1 MNKQITLEQA
11 VEKVQDGMTIMFGGF
26 LGNGS
31 ATQIIDAIVE
41 KGVKD
46 LTIIA
51 NDTAYDEV
59 AHGKLVSNHQVKKA
73 IVSHTGTNKQ
83 TALQKNEG
91 TLIVEYVP
99 QGTLAERIR
108 AAGAGLGG
116 VLTPTGMG
124 TIMADGKDVVTV
136 DGKDYLLEKPLKA
149 DIAFLRAN
157 IVDEFGN
164 MVFLGTTNNFNPLM
178 ATAADY
184 VVVEAEKLVKVGEIK
199 PECVHASGI
208 YVDGKDYLLEKPL
221 RADIAFL
228 RANIVDEFG
237 NMVFLGTTNNFN
249 PLMATAADYVVV
261 EAEKLVPVGEIAP
274 EHVHASGIYV
284 DGIYVEK

>member
-116 VLTPTGMG
+116 VLTPTG
-124 TIMADGKDVVTV
+124 
-136 DGKDYLLEKPLKA
+136 
-149 DIAFLRAN
+149 
-157 IVDEFGN
+157 
-164 MVFLGTTNNFNPLM
+164 LGT
-178 ATAADY
+178 
-184 VVVEAEKLVKVGEIK
+184 
-199 PECVHASGI
+199 
-208 YVDGKDYLLEKPL
+208 
-221 RADIAFL
+221 
-228 RANIVDEFG
+228 IVDEFG

>member
-116 VLTPTGMG
+116 VLTPTGLG
-124 TIMADGKDVVTV
+124 TIMADGKDIVTV
-136 DGKDYLLEKPLKA
+136 
-149 DIAFLRAN
+149 
-157 IVDEFGN
+157 
-164 MVFLGTTNNFNPLM
+164 
-178 ATAADY
+178 
-184 VVVEAEKLVKVGEIK
+184 
-199 PECVHASGI
+199 
-208 YVDGKDYLLEKPL
+208 
-221 RADIAFL
+221 
-228 RANIVDEFG
+228 VDEFG

>member
-11 VEKVQDGMTIMFGGF
+11 VERVHDGMTIMFGGF
-26 LGNGS
+26 LGVGS
-31 ATQIIDAIVE
+31 AVQIIDAIVE

-46 LTIIA
+46 LTIIS
-51 NDTAYDEV
+51 NDTAYDNI
-59 AHGKLVSNHQVKKA
+59 AHGKLVANHQVKKA
-73 IVSHTGTNKQ
+73 IVSHTGTNKE
-83 TALQKNEG
+83 TAAQKNAG
-91 TLIVEYVP
+91 TLEVEYVP

-108 AAGAGLGG
+108 AYGAGLGG
-116 VLTPTGMG
+116 VLTPTGLG
-124 TIMADGKDVVTV
+124 TIMQDGKEIVKV
-136 DGKDYLLEKPLKA
+136 DGKDYILEKPLKA

-208 YVDGKDYLLEKPL
+208 YVN
-221 RADIAFL
+221 A
-228 RANIVDEFG
+228 
-237 NMVFLGTTNNFN
+237 
-249 PLMATAADYVVV
+249 
-261 EAEKLVPVGEIAP
+261 
-274 EHVHASGIYV
+274 
-284 DGIYVEK
+284 IYVEK

>member
-11 VEKVQDGMTIMFGGF
+11 VEKVHDGMTIMIGGF
-26 LGNGS
+26 LGVGS
-31 ATQIIDAIVE
+31 PVQIIDALVA

-59 AHGKLVSNHQVKKA
+59 AHGKLVTNHQVKKA

-83 TALQKNEG
+83 TAIQKNEG

-108 AAGAGLGG
+108 AYGAGLGG
-116 VLTPTGMG
+116 VLTPTGLG
-124 TIMADGKDVVTV
+124 TIMADGKQVVNV

-184 VVVEAEKLVKVGEIK
+184 VVVEAEKLVPVGEIK

-208 YVDGKDYLLEKPL
+208 YVDG
-221 RADIAFL
+221 
-228 RANIVDEFG
+228 
-237 NMVFLGTTNNFN
+237 
-249 PLMATAADYVVV
+249 
-261 EAEKLVPVGEIAP
+261 
-274 EHVHASGIYV
+274 
-284 DGIYVEK
+284 IYVEK

>member
-11 VEKVQDGMTIMFGGF
+11 VEKVHDGMTIMFGGF
-26 LGNGS
+26 LGVGS
-31 ATQIIDAIVE
+31 ATQIIDAIVA

-83 TALQKNEG
+83 TAIQKNEG

-108 AAGAGLGG
+108 AYGAGLGG

-124 TIMADGKDVVTV
+124 TIMADGKQVVNV

-157 IVDEFGN
+157 IGN

-208 YVDGKDYLLEKPL
+208 YVDG
-221 RADIAFL
+221 
-228 RANIVDEFG
+228 
-237 NMVFLGTTNNFN
+237 
-249 PLMATAADYVVV
+249 
-261 EAEKLVPVGEIAP
+261 
-274 EHVHASGIYV
+274 
-284 DGIYVEK
+284 IYVEK